1 MNQNSSVWA
10 EPQGRA
16 EVQTLC
22 EAAVS
27 AALAQKQGM
36 PWVEG
41 DLKDQHSDKTLCCPL
56 APPFP
61 ALPATPM
68 ERQAEPLAPAL
79 LSCGKQ
85 LLFLPQK
92 VNFGLNEVRNNTSG
106 DAPLTEPAEGNSWI
120 FRI

>member
-1 MNQNSSVWA
+1 
-10 EPQGRA
+10 
-16 EVQTLC
+16 
-22 EAAVS
+22 
-27 AALAQKQGM
+27 M

-41 DLKDQHSDKTLCCPL
+41 DLKDQHSDKTLYCPL

-61 ALPATPM
+61 ALPAIPM

-79 LSCGKQ
+79 LSCGEQ